1 MTANFRM
8 YVACLAAYNEGVLYG
23 KWVDLDGKDAA
34 DIQAE
39 IDAMLAASPVEGAE
53 EWAVHDWD
61 GPGLDRFGEYPNLEE
76 VADYVEAMASLDDSE
91 QAAFLAFTDNMG
103 PHDGTSLEHFREAYL
118 GEFDNVEDYAQQ
130 YIDDVG
136 LLSDVPDHIARYFD
150 FAAFARDLVL
160 GGGIWTA
167 DAPGGGVFVFHN
179 V

>member
-1 MTANFRM
+1 MPTNFRM
-8 YVACLAAYNEGVLYG
+8 YAVCLASYNAGILHGV
-23 KWVDLDGKDAA
+23 WVDLDGKTAD

-39 IDAMLAASPVEGAE
+39 IDAMLAASPIPGAD

-61 GPGLDRFGEYPNLEE
+61 GPSLDRFGEYPNLAE
-76 VADYVEAMASLDDSE
+76 VADYVETMESLDDHE

-103 PHDGTSLEHFREAYL
+103 AHDDTALKSFREAYI
-118 GEFDNVEDYAQQ
+118 GEYNSVEDYAQQ

-136 LLSDVPDHIARYFD
+136 LLSDVPDLIARYFNL
-150 FAAFARDLVL
+150 AAFARDLVL
-160 GGGIWTA
+160 GGDIWTA